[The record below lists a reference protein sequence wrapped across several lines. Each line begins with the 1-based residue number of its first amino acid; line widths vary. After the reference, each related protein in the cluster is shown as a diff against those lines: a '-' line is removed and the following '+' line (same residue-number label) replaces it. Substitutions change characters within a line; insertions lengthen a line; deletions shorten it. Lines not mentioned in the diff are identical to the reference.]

1 MFVRPHYFF
10 KRYTV
15 FEYHNLQKNINFVEV
30 TIENKNNFHNMKK
43 RLFLC
48 LGFALISLACPAK
61 NTFHNNTLWYNQ
73 PAKVWEEALPVG
85 NGRLGAMIFGNP
97 YHETIQVNEE
107 SLWSGAPINSNNPEA
122 REHLDEIRR
131 LVLEHNYVEANKLV
145 ARHMVGT
152 PPRVRSY
159 QTFGNI
165 LLDYQI
171 KETTN
176 YCRSLDLSR
185 GISSTTFSADG
196 IDYTQ
201 EVFASAIDDVIV
213 THLTASQKG
222 GLNLLVRLQRDKD
235 VTVRVVG
242 NEIIM
247 EGQIIDEDSPQA
259 GKGGKHMKFAAK
271 LRIAHKDGKIAEKDG
286 GIYISGAQQATL
298 IWRGATDYNISKLN
312 FDRSINPL
320 AICEEHISQADKLGY
335 KKLCKRHIDNHSE
348 IFDRVSLDLGSTE
361 QDALPTDSRLKA
373 VKAGANDPGL
383 IALYFQYGRYLLMN
397 SSRQPAVLP
406 ANLQGIWNHHFDAPW
421 GSDFHTNINLQMN
434 YWPAEVCNLSETALP
449 LIEFVNLLQKPGSV
463 TAKEMYNARGW
474 TLHHLTDPFGRTA
487 IMDGVWG
494 CFPMGGP
501 WMTFPIYEHYAFT
514 QDKQFLNNTAYPI
527 LKSSAEF
534 VLDFLVKD
542 KKGRWVTIP
551 SNSPENR
558 YIDPVS
564 GKAFDLTYGATMDV
578 QIITELFNN
587 CIECTKILDKD
598 HDFANRLRQV
608 LKELPPV
615 KVSPSLGGIQEWI
628 EDYKEAYPGHRH
640 MSHMLGLY
648 PGTQITPST
657 PDLFAAAKKT
667 IALRLAAGGGHT
679 GWSRAWIINFY
690 ARLLDGDNA
699 HHHMVELLKRST
711 LNNLFDNHPPF
722 QIDGNFGGTSGIA
735 EMLIQSHAGYIDLLP
750 ALPKAWERGSF
761 KGLKARGNFE
771 VDCSWEQN
779 ELHSASIKSLSGKVC
794 IIHASTPISIS
805 LKGKQIAHSQAVTKD
820 GMTYHEVSFL
830 TKTNT
835 TYNITRN

>member
-1 MFVRPHYFF
+1 
-10 KRYTV
+10 
-15 FEYHNLQKNINFVEV
+15 
-30 TIENKNNFHNMKK
+30 MKK
-43 RLFLC
+43 GLFLC

-171 KETTN
+171 KDTTN

-235 VTVRVVG
+235 ATVRVVG

-805 LKGKQIAHSQAVTKD
+805 LKGKQIAQSHAVKKD
-820 GMTYHEVSFL
+820 GMTYHEVSFP

>member
-1 MFVRPHYFF
+1 MNP
-10 KRYTV
+10 
-15 FEYHNLQKNINFVEV
+15 
-30 TIENKNNFHNMKK
+30 KNNLPNMKK
-43 RLFLC
+43 SLLLC
-48 LGFALISLACPAK
+48 LGFMLISLACSAK
-61 NTFHNNTLWYNQ
+61 ESTHSNTLWYNQ

-85 NGRLGAMIFGNP
+85 NGRLGAMVFGNP
-97 YHETIQVNEE
+97 FHEVIQLNEE

-145 ARHMVGT
+145 SRHMVGT

-159 QTFGNI
+159 QTFGI
-165 LLDYQI
+165 LLLDYQV
-171 KETTN
+171 KDTTA
-176 YCRSLDLSR
+176 YRRSLDLSR

-196 IDYTQ
+196 IDFAQ
-201 EVFASAIDDVIV
+201 EVFASAVDDVIV
-213 THLTASQKG
+213 TQLTASEKG
-222 GLNLLVRLQRDKD
+222 GLNLLVRLQREKD
-235 VTVRVVG
+235 ATVRVAG

-247 EGQIIDEDSPQA
+247 QGQVIDEDSPVA

-271 LRIAHKDGKIAEKDG
+271 LRILHKGGTIKEKDG
-286 GIYISGAQQATL
+286 GIYISGAKEATL
-298 IWRGATDYNISKLN
+298 LWRGATDYNLSQLN
-312 FDRSINPL
+312 FDRSIDPL
-320 AICEEHISQADKLGY
+320 AICEQAISQAEKLGY
-335 KKLCKRHIDNHSE
+335 KKLCKRHIADHTE
-348 IFDRVSLDLGSTE
+348 IFNRVALDLGTTE
-361 QDALPTDSRLKA
+361 QDALPTDVRLKA

-406 ANLQGIWNHHFDAPW
+406 ANLQGIWNHHYNAPW

-449 LIEFVNLLQKPGSV
+449 LIGFIERLQKPGSV
-463 TAKEMYNARGW
+463 TAQEMYNARGW

-501 WMTFPIYEHYAFT
+501 WMTFPIFEHFAFT
-514 QDKQFLNNTAYPI
+514 QDEEFLSDTAYPI

-542 KKGRWVTIP
+542 KKGQWVTIP

-587 CIECTKILDKD
+587 CIECCKILDKD
-598 HDFANRLRQV
+598 HDFANKLQEV
-608 LKELPPV
+608 LKGLPPV

-667 IALRLAAGGGHT
+667 ISLRLAAGGGHT

-735 EMLIQSHAGYIDLLP
+735 EMLIQSHAGYINLLP
-750 ALPKAWERGSF
+750 ALPKAWERGYF
-761 KGLKARGNFE
+761 EGLKARGNFE
-771 VDCSWEQN
+771 VSCSWENNKLQ
-779 ELHSASIKSLSGKVC
+779 SATITSLSGKEC
-794 IIHASTPISIS
+794 TIRTSTPISIS
-805 LKGKQIAHSQAVTKD
+805 LKGKQITHSQAITKD
-820 GMTYHEVSFL
+820 GMTYYEVSFP
-830 TKTNT
+830 TKINS
-835 TYNITRN
+835 TYNINQE